1 MFHPFELSQL
11 VNNQIVCAYDID
23 IKIAAECSSEVL
35 TEDKSPSSQVDT
47 TTISLPTTS
56 CTCLRSEVTNMS
68 LLSVDIGK
76 LLATD
81 KQILSKLSREEKYH
95 ILTTETIPSQSIALS
110 SLSKSWISQLPSIS
124 SRVGQ
129 TVSVADRLP
138 TS

>member
-68 LLSVDIGK
+68 LSSVDIGK

-95 ILTTETIPSQSIALS
+95 ILTTETDPIPIYCTILTLKVMDQSTSVNFIQS
-110 SLSKSWISQLPSIS
+110 GSNSI
-124 SRVGQ
+124 RG
-129 TVSVADRLP
+129 
-138 TS
+138 